1 MKKPK
6 MSTRILRS
14 SITQERKRYDKFFEI
29 KEDDDEIKDD
39 LIDPKKKK
47 KTLKLWEKLPV
58 DKLPKMYLTRNYIF
72 QDNTYKYKV
81 GFTIYPLKNRLKSLN
96 NQYKSGYDIEL
107 IDWFYVSHI
116 DDEKEFHKDNTDI
129 LANYRDCF
137 GGRDLELYSDLD
149 IVERFSD
156 YKTIMSIDHDDN

>member
-1 MKKPK
+1 

-14 SITQERKRYDKFFEI
+14 STHERKSYVEFFET
-29 KEDDDEIKDD
+29 KENDDEIKDD
-39 LIDPKKKK
+39 IIDPMKKK
-47 KTLKLWEKLPV
+47 KTLKIWTKLPI
-58 DKLPKMYLTRNYIF
+58 DKFPKMYLTRNKIF

-81 GFTIYPLKNRLKSLN
+81 GFTIYPLKNRLKSIN
-96 NQYKSGYDIEL
+96 NKYKSGYDIEV

-137 GGRDLELYSDLD
+137 GRHDLELYSDSQ
-149 IVERFSD
+149 IVERFSY
-156 YKTIMSIDHDDN
+156 YKNIMSIDHDDK